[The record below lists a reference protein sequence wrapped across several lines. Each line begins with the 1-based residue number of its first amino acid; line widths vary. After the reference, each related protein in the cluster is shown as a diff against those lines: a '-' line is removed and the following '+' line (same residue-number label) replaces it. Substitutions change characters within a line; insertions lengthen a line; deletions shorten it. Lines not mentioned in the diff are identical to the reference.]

1 MRPFPTESGTAG
13 STAMDITSVLGVTG
27 LFALAGIAVITGQV
41 SSAFLN
47 LHGFLIVIVGCG
59 VSMLINTPAALL
71 KESLLSIVVL
81 FRAETRT
88 DPKDIVPVLIT
99 ASQNVHARGMNAL
112 SGMDN
117 KVAAGF
123 LARAAQIGMEF
134 KDPKYVQEVLE
145 SELKLEFDRHNEIVN
160 VYRTMSILFP
170 MFGLIGTLL
179 GIVDVLKDI
188 SNPESVGPAMAV
200 AITSAFYGISLANL
214 FATPI
219 AGKLRLKFLQEHLA
233 KAVIVEGI
241 VEILKGT
248 IPVLVERRLEA
259 YLQERKA

>member
-1 MRPFPTESGTAG
+1 
-13 STAMDITSVLGVTG
+13 MDLTSVLGVVGVLG
-27 LFALAGIAVITGQV
+27 LVVAAVATGQV

-47 LHGFLIVIVGCG
+47 AHGFLIVIGGVA
-59 VSMLINTPAALL
+59 VSMMINTPSRLL
-71 KESLLSIVVL
+71 LASMKSIFVM
-81 FRAETRT
+81 FRGASVT
-88 DPKDIVPVLIT
+88 DPKDIVPLLIT

-112 SGMDN
+112 GGMDQ
-117 KVAAGF
+117 KVAGGF

-145 SELKLEFDRHNEIVN
+145 SELRLEFEHHNEIVN

-179 GIVDVLKDI
+179 GIVDVLKHI
-188 SNPESVGPAMAV
+188 SQPESVGPAMAV

-219 AGKLRLKFLQEHLA
+219 AGKLRLKFLEEYVS

-241 VEILKGT
+241 TEILKGT
-248 IPVLVERRLEA
+248 VPVLVERRLEA
-259 YLQERKA
+259 YVLEKKG

>member
-1 MRPFPTESGTAG
+1 
-13 STAMDITSVLGVTG
+13 MDLTSVLGVTG
-27 LFALAGIAVITGQV
+27 VFGLAGVAIVTGQV

-47 LHGFLIVIVGCG
+47 AHGVLVVLGGCA
-59 VSMLINTPAALL
+59 VSMMINTPSALL
-71 KESLLSIVVL
+71 LDALKSIMVL
-81 FRAETRT
+81 FRSESATNPR
-88 DPKDIVPVLIT
+88 DIVPLLIS
-99 ASQNVHARGMNAL
+99 ASQNVHARGTNAL
-112 SGMDN
+112 GGMDQ
-117 KVAAGF
+117 KIAAGF

-145 SELKLEFDRHNEIVN
+145 AELKVEFEHHNEIVN

-179 GIVDVLKDI
+179 GIVEVLKHI
-188 SNPESVGPAMAV
+188 SDPESVGPAMAV

-219 AGKLRLKFLQEHLA
+219 AGKLRLKFLQEYLA
-233 KAVIVEGI
+233 KAVIVEGV

-248 IPVLVERRLEA
+248 VPVLIERRLEA
-259 YLQERKA
+259 YLMERKA